1 MLHTLLRSAI
11 VWLALTGA
19 SLAEG
24 VTVFAAA
31 SLRDALDEVAEEF
44 ETTTGIKMVMS
55 YAGSSVLARQ
65 IGFGAPADIF
75 ISANAE
81 WMDWLQERGSVISE
95 SRTNL
100 LSNRL
105 VLVTSYKYDAMGVLS
120 RTTDI
125 HGLLQGGR
133 LAMALVDAVPAGIY
147 GKQALQNL
155 GQWEAVAPDVVQT
168 DNVRAALALAALG
181 EARMAVVYET
191 DAKAEPKVWTLG
203 TFPEDSHPQ
212 ITYPAAQV
220 SDKPTAKEFFV
231 YLQSETAQEIFLRH
245 GFLIPEA
252 E

>member
-1 MLHTLLRSAI
+1 MMRALLRSAI
-11 VWLALTGA
+11 VWLALAGA
-19 SLAEG
+19 GLAEG

-31 SLRDALDEVAEEF
+31 SLREALEEVSEGF
-44 ETTTGIKMVMS
+44 EAATGNKTTIS

-65 IGFGAPADIF
+65 IGFGAPADVF

-81 WMDWLQERGSVISE
+81 WMDWLDERGAIIGT

-105 VLVTSYKYDAMGVLS
+105 VLVTSYKYDALGILS
-120 RTTDI
+120 QTTDI
-125 HGLLQGGR
+125 HGLLRGGR

-147 GKQALQNL
+147 GKQALQHL
-155 GQWEAVAPDVVQT
+155 GQWDAVKADVVQT

-181 EARMAVVYET
+181 EAQMAVVYET
-191 DAKAEPKVWTLG
+191 DAKAEPRVWILG
-203 TFPEDSHPQ
+203 TFPEDSHPR
-212 ITYPAAQV
+212 ITYPAAQI
-220 SDKPTAKEFFV
+220 SDKPSASAFLA
-231 YLQSETAQEIFLRH
+231 YLQSDAAKTVFFRH